1 MEDQKRIWRNEE
13 GACSTYNVDLC
24 YLNLK
29 GIQPFP
35 VSASLKISV
44 IKIQQCSDSIA
55 VPPDIPCL
63 IIYKDSVDMCF
74 PPTHPQTKH
83 LMYASPLIQFIS
95 FLFLHSSS
103 SLLIFLIQADTSDKG
118 PSKQQPFSHCLPVL
132 IPHQ

>member
-13 GACSTYNVDLC
+13 RACSTYNVNLC

-29 GIQPFP
+29 GNQPFP
-35 VSASLKISV
+35 VRASFKNSV
-44 IKIQQCSDSIA
+44 IKIQQCSDSFAI
-55 VPPDIPCL
+55 PPDIPCL
-63 IIYKDSVDMCF
+63 IIYRDIVDMRF

-83 LMYASPLIQFIS
+83 LMYASPLIQLIS
-95 FLFLHSSS
+95 FLFLHSSL

-118 PSKQQPFSHCLPVL
+118 PSKQQPFIHCLPFL